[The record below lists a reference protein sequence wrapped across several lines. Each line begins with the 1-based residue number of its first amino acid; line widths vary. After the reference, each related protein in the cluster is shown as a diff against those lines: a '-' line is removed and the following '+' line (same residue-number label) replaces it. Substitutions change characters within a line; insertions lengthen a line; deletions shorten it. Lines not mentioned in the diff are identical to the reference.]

1 MARRVFQVW
10 SWSITGYSIA
20 YMAVETVVFF
30 LLTLLLEYL
39 SRRRTIANL
48 IARPGSLP
56 PVSLADKDD
65 DVIKEEQ
72 RVNESGCDDVVVL
85 KDMKKIYPGGKVA
98 VRGISLGEC
107 YGRSMSMELCVFLAA
122 LLTCDLPRSLS
133 CRHPERRMLRP
144 AWNQR
149 GRKGGS
155 VSGCLALHRQGYN
168 LYKNCSSQQHSS
180 IMQL

>member
-107 YGRSMSMELCVFLAA
+107 YGRSMSMELCGFVAA
-122 LLTCDLPRSLS
+122 FLTCDPPRSFFAGIPNGECFGLLGINGAGKVGRS
-133 CRHPERRMLRP
+133 AAVWHCRDR
-144 AWNQR
+144 AITC
-149 GRKGGS
+149 KI
-155 VSGCLALHRQGYN
+155 ALHSHTPA
-168 LYKNCSSQQHSS
+168 L
-180 IMQL
+180 QL